1 MISVFLREQKRYSQ
15 EELVKAFGCSEEKT
29 VHILKRLK
37 EYGVLKAVKA
47 SEDQKKLTDLLDEDI
62 EIADVEVG
70 ENEYLYVF
78 TFVGV
83 ITIEGR
89 VLKCYPKY
97 LLHNS
102 SPRGELKQVLRVL
115 ERYNSREQIVRMY
128 NETSDSSAFNML
140 AVMLFLLQDYYEY
153 GAYTNTQDIIE
164 SNGAG
169 DILWDKTINET
180 FTLLSNNRPYYPELL
195 TMRRVNDDFDY
206 FKRLH
211 ECILTKCTKELKESD
226 LLDLFDIMGVDV
238 SDEEIEDFGEKEY
251 ILERISKELNVQ
263 FNTRKQRLLKT
274 LYAYIAHSSTLD
286 NMDCF
291 SMFGTNSFN
300 LVWENVCAEVFD
312 NQLHK
317 LVGGL
322 RLPLPL
328 HDKYYNARH
337 QELISLIEKPKWIGN
352 SNDGGAYTKEAK
364 DTLIPDIVTIA
375 GDMFIIFDAKYY
387 NIQMDEKK
395 ELRGQPGIES
405 ITKQYLYQL
414 AYNDF
419 IQAHGFTA
427 IRNCFLM
434 PTELNEVIY
443 KGRVSLGILEDLGL
457 ETILIRLIP
466 ATEVYNCYLNQT
478 KFDLRVLKFD

>member
-1 MISVFLREQKRYSQ
+1 MTSVFLREQKRYSQ
-15 EELVKAFGCSEEKT
+15 EELVKAFECSEEKT

-47 SEDQKKLTDLLDEDI
+47 SEDQKNLTDLLDEDI

-180 FTLLSNNRPYYPELL
+180 FTLLSHNRPYYPELL

-211 ECILTKCTKELKESD
+211 ECVLTKCTKELKEAD
-226 LLDLFDIMGVDV
+226 LLDLFDIMGADV
-238 SDEEIEDFGEKEY
+238 SDEEIDDFGEKDY

-286 NMDCF
+286 DMDCF

-300 LVWENVCAEVFD
+300 LVWEKVCAEVFD

-322 RLPLPL
+322 KLPLPL
-328 HDKYYNARH
+328 HDQYYGVRH
-337 QELISLIEKPKWIGN
+337 QELISLIEKPKWIGKR
-352 SNDGGAYTKEAK
+352 SNGGAYTKEAK
-364 DTLIPDIVTIA
+364 DTLIPDIITIA

-405 ITKQYLYQL
+405 VTKQYLYQL
-414 AYNDF
+414 AYKDF
-419 IQAHGFTA
+419 IKVHGFSSVK
-427 IRNCFLM
+427 NCFLM
-434 PTELNEVIY
+434 PTDGEQVDCRGYVTMSMLA
-443 KGRVSLGILEDLGL
+443 DLGL
-457 ETILIRLIP
+457 ENILIRLIP
-466 ATEVYNCYLNQT
+466 AADVYSHYLAQT
-478 KFDLRVLKFD
+478 LFDISSLQL